1 MLILCPCN
9 RPGCLRRDR
18 VPPAAILT
26 STGAG
31 SRYAHRRVVKR
42 YCHCSRNTLLRFLI
56 YSLTVSEL
64 SVGLSG
70 CQRYLSPC
78 RQADR
83 CQRELRQRDFSSCV
97 NDKLAVFSC
106 LNLLRCPSSP
116 SFYFHQI
123 NSFRF
128 IDSGS
133 LLARYPLFTTPLLVH
148 PETQSKVQCWPSTL
162 SHLP

>member
-1 MLILCPCN
+1 MLCLCN

-18 VPPAAILT
+18 VPPAAILS
-26 STGAG
+26 STGAD
-31 SRYAHRRVVKR
+31 SRYAHRRFAKR
-42 YCHCSRNTLLRFLI
+42 YCHCSRNTSLRFLI

-64 SVGLSG
+64 SVG
-70 CQRYLSPC
+70 CQVANAIC
-78 RQADR
+78 RPVAKPTAANESYDSAT
-83 CQRELRQRDFSSCV
+83 FSSCV
-97 NDKLAVFSC
+97 YDKSAVFSC

-133 LLARYPLFTTPLLVH
+133 LLARYPLFTTVLLVH
-148 PETQSKVQCWPSTL
+148 PETQSKVQCWPSTP